1 MSLPCLNNKTI
12 QSVCLQTL
20 NFLISSRSEKPLDM
34 TAVSIVGLIAL
45 IVFTIFLVFITLI
58 VVKFRN
64 KDHRDKDKAEGEL
77 EQYRRVPLI
86 PLDGTHVLADSGSG
100 SGSCYSTG

>member
-64 KDHRDKDKAEGEL
+64 KDHRDKDKEEVGMKGVL
-77 EQYRRVPLI
+77 GRVQARPLLYLLNI
-86 PLDGTHVLADSGSG
+86 IR
-100 SGSCYSTG
+100 